1 MPRKEKLTIP
11 EQVQYMKNHC
21 GIAFEISS
29 EEDAEKFLSE
39 STYFFKV
46 KAFAKDYQ
54 KDRFTGKYVDLD
66 FAYLRELSLLDAY
79 LRKDI
84 VSIAVDVEHFL
95 KTSLIKAISENPQ
108 EDGYSLMDIYFQDH
122 PEVQEEIRYK
132 SQNSYCHDLVKKMD
146 TEGYAVWN
154 AVEVMSFGQLASLYK
169 LYSIRNNGW
178 NNRICNLLVPAKS
191 IRNAAAHNNCIL
203 NSLQKPYSA
212 PTLSP
217 NITKQI
223 ESYVSQ
229 IPSLKKS
236 KSRKTKLLN
245 PVIHDFLAL
254 LFLFD
259 KICTSEMTKYYTY
272 KHLHNRFHNTFA
284 RNPSFFEKNATIVST
299 YEFLVK
305 VVDFLYENAYTNTV
319 AQKSI

>member
-29 EEDAEKFLSE
+29 EDDAEKFLSE

-54 KDRFTGKYVDLD
+54 KNRFTGKYVGLD

-84 VSIAVDVEHFL
+84 MSIAVDVEHFL
-95 KTSLIKAISENPQ
+95 KTSLIKAISEDPH
-108 EDGYSLMDIYFQDH
+108 EDGYSLMDAYFQDH
-122 PEVQEEIRYK
+122 PEVKEDIRRK
-132 SQNSYCHDLVKKMD
+132 AQNSYCHDLVQKMD
-146 TEGYAVWN
+146 IEGYAVWN
-154 AVEVMSFGQLASLYK
+154 AVEVMSFGQFASLYK
-169 LYSIRNNGW
+169 LYSERHDGW
-178 NNRICNLLVPAKS
+178 NRKICNLLLPAKS

-203 NSLQKPYSA
+203 NSLQNPYSV
-212 PTLSP
+212 PLPSP
-217 NITKQI
+217 HITKQI
-223 ESYVSQ
+223 ESYISQ

-236 KSRKTKLLN
+236 KARKTKLLN
-245 PVIHDFLAL
+245 PVIHDFIAL

-259 KICTSEMTKYYTY
+259 KVCTSKKTKYYTY
-272 KHLHNRFHNTFA
+272 EHLHKRFHTVFS
-284 RNPSFFEKNATIVST
+284 RNPNFFEGNATIVSS
-299 YEFLVK
+299 YEFIVK
-305 VVDFLYENAYTNTV
+305 VVDFLYEIAYTNTV